1 MSVSWRRLGDVAV
14 AALIALFAW
23 LALLLNDSV
32 QGLGDMA
39 VGIRDTGTS
48 IESSGRGTSQ
58 EIRRSV
64 DEAADAIE
72 SVPFIG
78 GDAGR
83 RVRAA
88 GERSARA
95 VERETRSD
103 GRRLVDAGRQG
114 QSDAS
119 RTALLI
125 GWLAFLMPT
134 ALLLLLWLTRRASV
148 SAEPRWW
155 LPPGARRGSLG

>member
-1 MSVSWRRLGDVAV
+1 VAV
-14 AALIALFAW
+14 VALVALFAW
-23 LALLLNDSV
+23 LALLLNDSI

-48 IESSGRGTSQ
+48 IERSGRATSG

-78 GDAGR
+78 GDVGR
-83 RVRAA
+83 RVRQA

-95 VERETRSD
+95 VENETRAD

-114 QSDAS
+114 QSDAT

-148 SAEPRWW
+148 SSEPRWS
-155 LPPGARRGSLG
+155 LPPGARRGSAG